1 MKKTISTLAI
11 FAIALS
17 AIAAIATRADAQMRP
32 MMIPLT
38 TTMVITKPAPGEI
51 FGNKQVVTMGVGGKT
66 YKFVLN
72 DAYVDDPRG
81 IIHWPD
87 IWQLV
92 SQYTPNFNVTGLGED
107 TFAKM
112 QPGETLTVR
121 GMFSRQQSDL
131 RSDGHGAGRRPLR
144 PRAALLG
151 WWHRLRRLPANSP

>member
-1 MKKTISTLAI
+1 MMKQVIFRSFI

-17 AIAAIATRADAQMRP
+17 AIVSLASRADAQLRP

-51 FGNKQVVTMGVGGKT
+51 YGTKQVVTMGVGGKT
-66 YKFVLN
+66 YKFLLN

-87 IWQLV
+87 VWELV
-92 SQYTPNFNVTGLGED
+92 RQYKPNFNVTGMGED

-121 GMFSRQQSDL
+121 GMFSGNNQTYEVM
-131 RSDGHGAGRRPLR
+131 GTEPGGGRF
-144 PRAALLG
+144 A
-151 WWHRLRRLPANSP
+151 PAQHY

>member
-1 MKKTISTLAI
+1 MKKDISRFAI

-17 AIAAIATRADAQMRP
+17 AISNAATPADAQMRP

-51 FGNKQVVTMGVGGKT
+51 FGNKQVVTMGVGGKI

-92 SQYTPNFNVTGLGED
+92 RQYKPNFNVTGLGED

-121 GMFSRQQSDL
+121 GMFSGNNQTYEVM
-131 RSDGHGAGRRPLR
+131 GTEPGGGPF
-144 PRAALLG
+144 
-151 WWHRLRRLPANSP
+151 SPGQHY

>member
-1 MKKTISTLAI
+1 MKPIISRITLFLFAISTL
-11 FAIALS
+11 LCV
-17 AIAAIATRADAQMRP
+17 ATRTNAQLRP

-51 FGNKQVVTMGVGGKT
+51 YGNKQVVTMGVGDKT
-66 YKFVLN
+66 YKFLLN

-87 IWQLV
+87 VWELV
-92 SQYTPNFNVTGLGED
+92 RQYKPNFNVTGMGED

-121 GMFSRQQSDL
+121 GMFSGNNQTYEVM
-131 RSDGHGAGRRPLR
+131 GTEPGGGRFAP
-144 PRAALLG
+144 G
-151 WWHRLRRLPANSP
+151 QHY

>member
-1 MKKTISTLAI
+1 MIRQGAAEVICMKQIISTIST

-17 AIAAIATRADAQMRP
+17 AIVCFAVPAQTQMHP

-38 TTMVITKPAPGEI
+38 TTMVVTKPAPGEI
-51 FGNKQVVTMGVGGKT
+51 YGDKQVVTMGLGTKT

-81 IIHWPD
+81 VIHWPD
-87 IWQLV
+87 VWELV
-92 SQYTPNFNVTGLGED
+92 RQSKPNFNVSGMGED

-121 GMFSRQQSDL
+121 GIFSPNNQTFEVM
-131 RSDGHGAGRRPLR
+131 GTEPGGGRF
-144 PRAALLG
+144 A
-151 WWHRLRRLPANSP
+151 PAQHY

>member
-1 MKKTISTLAI
+1 MKLSIFTISM

-17 AIAAIATRADAQMRP
+17 AIVCFTTRADAQLHP

-51 FGNKQVVTMGVGGKT
+51 FGNKQMVTMGVGPKT

-81 IIHWPD
+81 VVHWPD
-87 IWQLV
+87 IWELV
-92 SQYTPNFNVTGLGED
+92 RQYRPNFNVTGLGED

-121 GMFSRQQSDL
+121 GMFSPNNQTYEVMGTEPGGGSF
-131 RSDGHGAGRRPLR
+131 A
-144 PRAALLG
+144 
-151 WWHRLRRLPANSP
+151 PAQHY

>member
-1 MKKTISTLAI
+1 MKSPVSKIILFLFAISTLLCI
-11 FAIALS
+11 TS
-17 AIAAIATRADAQMRP
+17 RGNAQMRP

-51 FGNKQVVTMGVGGKT
+51 YGNKQVVTMGVGTKT
-66 YKFVLN
+66 YKFLLN

-87 IWQLV
+87 VWELV
-92 SQYTPNFNVTGLGED
+92 RQYKPNFNVTGMGED

-121 GMFSRQQSDL
+121 GMFSGNNQTYEVM
-131 RSDGHGAGRRPLR
+131 GTEPGGGRFAP
-144 PRAALLG
+144 G
-151 WWHRLRRLPANSP
+151 QHY

>member
-1 MKKTISTLAI
+1 MKPAILTIAV

-17 AIAAIATRADAQMRP
+17 AIVSTSTRGEAQLRP

-51 FGNKQVVTMGVGGKT
+51 YGDKQVVTMGVGAKT
-66 YKFVLN
+66 YKFLLN

-81 IIHWPD
+81 IVHWPD

-92 SQYTPNFNVTGLGED
+92 RQYKPNFNVSGVDED

-121 GMFSRQQSDL
+121 GMFAGNNQSFEVM
-131 RSDGHGAGRRPLR
+131 G
-144 PRAALLG
+144 
-151 WWHRLRRLPANSP
+151 

>member
-1 MKKTISTLAI
+1 MKQTISKIAM

-17 AIAAIATRADAQMRP
+17 TIMFVATRTDAQMRP

-38 TTMVITKPAPGEI
+38 TTLVITKPAPGTI
-51 FGNKQVVTMGVGGKT
+51 FGNQQVVTMGVDGKT

-87 IWQLV
+87 IWELV
-92 SQYTPNFNVTGLGED
+92 RQYKPNFNVTGIGED

-121 GMFSRQQSDL
+121 GMFSGNNQTYEVMGTQP
-131 RSDGHGAGRRPLR
+131 GGGNFA
-144 PRAALLG
+144 
-151 WWHRLRRLPANSP
+151 PAEHY

>member
-1 MKKTISTLAI
+1 MKKIISTLAI
-11 FAIALS
+11 FAIALPS
-17 AIAAIATRADAQMRP
+17 IAAIATRADAQMRP

-51 FGNKQVVTMGVGGKT
+51 FGNKQVVTMGIGGKT

-81 IIHWPD
+81 VIHWPD

-92 SQYTPNFNVTGLGED
+92 RQYTPNFNVTGIGED
-107 TFAKM
+107 TFAKL

-121 GMFSRQQSDL
+121 GMFSGNNQTYEVM
-131 RSDGHGAGRRPLR
+131 GTEPGGGPFA
-144 PRAALLG
+144 
-151 WWHRLRRLPANSP
+151 PAQHY

>member
-1 MKKTISTLAI
+1 MKPIISRITLFV
-11 FAIALS
+11 FAITTMLS
-17 AIAAIATRADAQMRP
+17 FAAVANAQLRP

-51 FGNKQVVTMGVGGKT
+51 YGTKQVVTMGVGTKT
-66 YKFVLN
+66 YKFLLN

-87 IWQLV
+87 VWELV
-92 SQYTPNFNVTGLGED
+92 RQYKPNFNVTGMGED

-121 GMFSRQQSDL
+121 GMFSGNNQTYEVM
-131 RSDGHGAGRRPLR
+131 GTEPGGGRF
-144 PRAALLG
+144 A
-151 WWHRLRRLPANSP
+151 PAQHY

>member
-1 MKKTISTLAI
+1 MKSPVSKIILFLFAISTL
-11 FAIALS
+11 LC
-17 AIAAIATRADAQMRP
+17 IATRTNAQLRP

-51 FGNKQVVTMGVGGKT
+51 YGNKQVVTMGVGTKT
-66 YKFVLN
+66 YKFLLN

-87 IWQLV
+87 VWELV
-92 SQYTPNFNVTGLGED
+92 RQYKPNFNVTGMGED

-121 GMFSRQQSDL
+121 GMFSGNNQTYEVMGTEPGGGKFAPGQ
-131 RSDGHGAGRRPLR
+131 HY
-144 PRAALLG
+144 
-151 WWHRLRRLPANSP
+151 

>member
-1 MKKTISTLAI
+1 ASEVAHMKQTISTITL
-11 FAIALS
+11 FAGALS
-17 AIAAIATRADAQMRP
+17 ALACVVGRADAQMRP

-38 TTMVITKPAPGEI
+38 TTLVITKPAPGEI

-87 IWQLV
+87 VWQLV
-92 SQYTPNFNVTGLGED
+92 RQYKPNFNVTGMDEN

-121 GMFSRQQSDL
+121 GMFSGNNQTYEVMGTQPGGGSF
-131 RSDGHGAGRRPLR
+131 G
-144 PRAALLG
+144 
-151 WWHRLRRLPANSP
+151 PAQHY

>member
-1 MKKTISTLAI
+1 MKQIISRITLFLFAISTL
-11 FAIALS
+11 LCV
-17 AIAAIATRADAQMRP
+17 ATRTNAQLRP

-51 FGNKQVVTMGVGGKT
+51 YGNKQVVTMGVGTKT
-66 YKFVLN
+66 YKFLLN

-87 IWQLV
+87 VWELV
-92 SQYTPNFNVTGLGED
+92 RQYKPNFNVTGMGED

-121 GMFSRQQSDL
+121 GMFSGNNQTYEVM
-131 RSDGHGAGRRPLR
+131 GTEPGGGRFAP
-144 PRAALLG
+144 G
-151 WWHRLRRLPANSP
+151 QHY